1 MPDSRDRDTSVAPTK
16 VSRTPEEAEA
26 LIRRLDADREAIMR
40 GRVFTDAE
48 DSVEVLR
55 QMREERMAQLTGP

>member
-1 MPDSRDRDTSVAPTK
+1 MPDMWEQDTPAVPTK
-16 VSRTPEEAEA
+16 VARTPEEAEA
-26 LIRRLDADREAIMR
+26 LIRRLDATREAIMR

-55 QMREERMAQLTGP
+55 RMREERMAQLTTR

>member
-1 MPDSRDRDTSVAPTK
+1 MPNAQEHHTTTATVKHA
-16 VSRTPEEAEA
+16 RTPEEAEA

-40 GRVFTDAE
+40 GRDFTDME

-55 QMREERMAQLTGP
+55 QMREERTTRLTSQ